1 MDQELRMKVDQ
12 FFDES
17 GALIHIPAKQSKK
30 IEVLKVIA
38 ESFDPVKKYSEKE
51 LNEIILKFNK
61 DTAAIR
67 RHMIEFGI
75 LERNK
80 ESIYWLK
87 DINKF

>member
-1 MDQELRMKVDQ
+1 MSPVGNQPQVAQ
-12 FFDES
+12 FFDAK
-17 GALIHIPAKQSKK
+17 GALIQIPAKQSKK
-30 IEVLKVIA
+30 IEVLKKIA
-38 ESFDPVKKYSEKE
+38 ESFDPGKKYSEKE

-80 ESIYWLK
+80 ESIYWLRNK
-87 DINKF
+87 D